1 MRVGCLLPNDVRA
14 HAGSVQRAGCL
25 ALLVDSMKHRLTL
38 GDSHFIM
45 PSPELC
51 KLVPV
56 DKVVHLVDKWLLS
69 SGAAALLIRPAQAI
83 FPALHFRNLPFA
95 KQGTGY
101 PQWSGLGCRGCQVL
115 YICCP
120 SAGRGCKSCAHDEL
134 LPRASWDPA
143 AQWDAAALFALAAST
158 PGCLPCH
165 PTGAHHFLVCAA
177 CPAVIACALL
187 PSLHQKPWQ

>member
-95 KQGTGY
+95 NRELDTL
-101 PQWSGLGCRGCQVL
+101 SGVDLGAEDARFCT
-115 YICCP
+115 
-120 SAGRGCKSCAHDEL
+120 SAAHLLVAAVNPDAHDQL
-134 LPRASWDPA
+134 LPRAPGSCSAVGCCCA
-143 AQWDAAALFALAAST
+143 ACTCCAT